1 MGSLFLMLLGAT
13 AHVPAVPA
21 VADTHTAPSEA
32 VSTPL
37 ADLPKFD
44 SATSL
49 LVVAPHPDDETLC
62 CAGVIQ
68 RVNAAGGKV
77 GVVWVTSGDA
87 SEMDLLVIEKS
98 LFRKPRKLRDLAAR
112 RMQEAHAAAAVLAI
126 PQESQIFLG
135 YPDRGILSL
144 LTDHYLTPLYS
155 KFNGS
160 SVVPY
165 DNALSPGQPY
175 TGKSL
180 EHDFDSVLQR
190 LQPTL
195 VLAPS
200 PRDAHSDHEAAGV
213 LVMRAMSQRGEL
225 SRLRYWIVHGGE
237 TWPLPRG
244 YHPTREAY
252 PSPRGKGLASGSFEL
267 TTQEEQ
273 RKLQALQSYQTQMK
287 VMSSYL
293 LAYVRRSELYSVNPM
308 PPPGPGQELPPEP
321 DSPGAAPTAGA
332 APGTAIA
339 PAAGAPAGTAVAP
352 ARGAPPRATTDPA
365 AAAPRIA
372 TPAGTSAK

>member
-1 MGSLFLMLLGAT
+1 MLLGST
-13 AHVPAVPA
+13 SHVPAVPA
-21 VADTHTAPSEA
+21 VPDTHA
-32 VSTPL
+32 VPPPAVTVPL
-37 ADLPKFD
+37 ADFPKFD
-44 SATSL
+44 STTSL

-77 GVVWVTSGDA
+77 GVVWITSGDA

-98 LFRKPRKLRDLAAR
+98 LFRQPLKLRDLAAR
-112 RMQEAHAAAAVLAI
+112 RMLEAHAAAAVLDI
-126 PQESQIFLG
+126 PLERQIFLG
-135 YPDRGILSL
+135 YPDRGVLSL
-144 LTDHYLTPLYS
+144 LTDHYATPLYS

-175 TGKSL
+175 TGRSL

-190 LQPTL
+190 LKPTL

-213 LVMRAMSQRGEL
+213 LAMRAMSERGEL

-244 YHPTREAY
+244 YHPTRQAY
-252 PSPRGKGLASGSFEL
+252 PSPRAKGLASGAFEL
-267 TTQEEQ
+267 TSQEEE
-273 RKLQALQSYQTQMK
+273 RKLQALQAYQTQMK

-293 LAYVRRSELYSVNPM
+293 LAYVRLSELYSVTPM
-308 PPPGPGQELPPEP
+308 PPPGPAQELPPEP
-321 DSPGAAPTAGA
+321 D
-332 APGTAIA
+332 A
-339 PAAGAPAGTAVAP
+339 PATVPAP
-352 ARGAPPRATTDPA
+352 
-365 AAAPRIA
+365 
-372 TPAGTSAK
+372 

>member
-1 MGSLFLMLLGAT
+1 MSSLLLMLLGAT

-21 VADTHTAPSEA
+21 VPDTQAAPPAA
-32 VSTPL
+32 VTVPL
-37 ADLPKFD
+37 ADFPKFD
-44 SATSL
+44 STTSL

-68 RVNAAGGKV
+68 RVSSAGGKV
-77 GVVWVTSGDA
+77 GVVWITSGDA

-98 LFRKPRKLRDLAAR
+98 LFRKPLKLRDLAAR
-112 RMQEAHAAAAVLAI
+112 RMLEAHAAAAVLDI
-126 PQESQIFLG
+126 PLERQIFLG
-135 YPDRGILSL
+135 YPDRGVLSL
-144 LTDHYLTPLYS
+144 LTDHYATPLYS

-175 TGKSL
+175 TGRSL

-190 LQPTL
+190 LKPTL

-213 LVMRAMSQRGEL
+213 LAMRAMSERGEL

-244 YHPTREAY
+244 YHPTRRAY
-252 PSPRGKGLASGSFEL
+252 PSPRAKGLASGAFEL
-267 TTQEEQ
+267 TSQEEE
-273 RKLQALQSYQTQMK
+273 RKLQALQAYQTQMK

-293 LAYVRRSELYSVNPM
+293 LAYVRLSELYSVTPM
-308 PPPGPGQELPPEP
+308 PPPGPGQELTPEP
-321 DSPGAAPTAGA
+321 D
-332 APGTAIA
+332 
-339 PAAGAPAGTAVAP
+339 AAGTLPAP
-352 ARGAPPRATTDPA
+352 
-365 AAAPRIA
+365 
-372 TPAGTSAK
+372 

>member
-1 MGSLFLMLLGAT
+1 MWLGAT
-13 AHVPAVPA
+13 SHVPAVPA
-21 VADTHTAPSEA
+21 VPDTHAAPPPP
-32 VSTPL
+32 VTVPL
-37 ADLPKFD
+37 ADFPKFD

-49 LVVAPHPDDETLC
+49 LIVAPHPDDETLC

-68 RVNAAGGKV
+68 RVTAAGGKV
-77 GVVWVTSGDA
+77 GVVWITSGDA

-98 LFRKPRKLRDLAAR
+98 LFRKPRKLRDLAER
-112 RMQEAHAAAAVLAI
+112 RMQEAHAAAGVLGI
-126 PQESQIFLG
+126 PPARQIFLG
-135 YPDRGILSL
+135 YPDRGVLSL
-144 LTDHYLTPLYS
+144 LGEHYVTPFYS

-175 TGKSL
+175 TGRSL

-190 LQPTL
+190 LEPTL

-200 PRDAHSDHEAAGV
+200 PRDAHSDHEAAGI
-213 LVMRAMSQRGEL
+213 LAMRAMSQRGEL

-244 YHPTREAY
+244 YHPTRKAY
-252 PSPRGKGLASGSFEL
+252 PSPRAKGLASGAFEL
-267 TTQEEQ
+267 TPQEEQ

-293 LAYVRRSELYSVNPM
+293 LAYVRSSELYSDTPM
-308 PPPGPGQELPPEP
+308 PPPGPGQELPPES
-321 DSPGAAPTAGA
+321 D
-332 APGTAIA
+332 A
-339 PAAGAPAGTAVAP
+339 PAATPASVADP
-352 ARGAPPRATTDPA
+352 GETDPA
-365 AAAPRIA
+365 TSTAPAA
-372 TPAGTSAK
+372 TPAGSLAK

>member
-1 MGSLFLMLLGAT
+1 MLLGAT
-13 AHVPAVPA
+13 SHVPAVPA
-21 VADTHTAPSEA
+21 VPDTQTAPPAA
-32 VSTPL
+32 VTVPL
-37 ADLPKFD
+37 ANFPKFD
-44 SATSL
+44 STTSL

-77 GVVWVTSGDA
+77 GVVWITSGDA

-98 LFRKPRKLRDLAAR
+98 LFRQPLKLRDLAAR
-112 RMQEAHAAAAVLAI
+112 RMLEAHAAAAVLDI
-126 PQESQIFLG
+126 PLERQIFLG
-135 YPDRGILSL
+135 YPDRGVLSL
-144 LTDHYLTPLYS
+144 LTDHYATPLYS

-175 TGKSL
+175 TGRSL

-190 LQPTL
+190 LKPTL

-213 LVMRAMSQRGEL
+213 LAMRAMSERGEL

-244 YHPTREAY
+244 YHPTRQAY
-252 PSPRGKGLASGSFEL
+252 PSPRAKGLASGAFEL
-267 TTQEEQ
+267 TSQEEE
-273 RKLQALQSYQTQMK
+273 RKLQALQAYQTQMK

-293 LAYVRRSELYSVNPM
+293 LAYVRLSELYSVTPM
-308 PPPGPGQELPPEP
+308 PPPGPAQELPPER
-321 DSPGAAPTAGA
+321 D
-332 APGTAIA
+332 A
-339 PAAGAPAGTAVAP
+339 PATVPAP
-352 ARGAPPRATTDPA
+352 
-365 AAAPRIA
+365 
-372 TPAGTSAK
+372 